1 MTYRLEITENYFAM
15 SAIHEIIYLFKKEKT
30 LDLEGNSLIQRIL
43 VGQDHSMI
51 NNNSD
56 GNTRTEC

>member
-30 LDLEGNSLIQRIL
+30 LD
-43 VGQDHSMI
+43 
-51 NNNSD
+51 
-56 GNTRTEC
+56 